1 MTQHD
6 IATAVGFIGLGRMG
20 QGIAQN
26 LLRGGTD
33 LIVYDVAP
41 SAADGLVAGGA
52 RRAASVAEVARQAS
66 VIFTSLPGP
75 VQVEEVVLGADGILV
90 NMSKGLVLFDLSTS
104 SRELA
109 LRIDAEMRAKG
120 GMMFDAPIS
129 GGPAGAA
136 SGELVVW
143 IGGDE
148 DALEAHRPVLSRFC
162 AHARYVGPIGSGI
175 VTKLA
180 HNVVGYVILQA
191 QGEALSMAVRAGLD
205 PLDFWEALS
214 LGMVGRQSPIMML
227 VQQVLP
233 GIYDKPAFLQKLAL
247 KDVRLGAQ
255 MAEDLGVEMPLAE
268 RMRVDME
275 EAVARGQGD
284 EDSRSFVKI
293 QLERADVS
301 IKVPPE
307 RVAEAV
313 ARFKA
318 RTS

>member
-1 MTQHD
+1 MTQQD
-6 IATAVGFIGLGRMG
+6 RAKTVGFIGLGRMG
-20 QGIAQN
+20 QGIARN

-33 LIVYDVAP
+33 LIVFDVAP
-41 SAADGLVAGGA
+41 SAADDLVAEGA
-52 RRAASVAEVARQAS
+52 RRAGSVAEIAREAS
-66 VIFTSLPGP
+66 VVFTSLPGP
-75 VQVEEVVLGADGILV
+75 VQVEEVVLGPDGILA
-90 NMSKGLVLFDLSTS
+90 NMAEGLTLFDLSTS

-109 LRIDAEMRAKG
+109 LRIDAEMGTKG
-120 GMMFDAPIS
+120 GTMFDAPIS

-143 IGGDE
+143 IGGDK
-148 DALEAHRPVLSRFC
+148 DAFEGHADLLSRFC

-191 QGEALSMAVRAGLD
+191 QGEALSLAVRAGLD

-227 VQQVLP
+227 TAQVLP

-268 RMRVDME
+268 RMRTDME
-275 EAVARGQGD
+275 AAVARGQGD
-284 EDSRSFVKI
+284 EDSRSFVKM
-293 QLERADVS
+293 QLERAQVS
-301 IKVPPE
+301 IQVPPE
-307 RVAEAV
+307 DVAGAV

-318 RTS
+318 RSN